1 MKILMVTTYYYPNM
15 IGGTEH
21 SVKLLAEGLTDKG
34 HDVYIIA
41 ADKRDKE
48 YEEINGV
55 KVIRFDLKYKSE
67 SILWKLIRGG
77 FEFRNYMIYPKL
89 NYIIKQIKPD
99 VIHTNLL
106 FYLSPIIWKI
116 AKYNNIKIV
125 HTLRDYWGICPKCT
139 LLKSDNSL
147 CEKQKLLCKIH
158 SMNYKDYSKNVDIV
172 TAPSQFTLQTY
183 KSNKLYLNAKDIVV
197 YNAID
202 FDLNYQKQ
210 IINMRNKKKS
220 KYIIFLFIGTLDEYK
235 GIKILINSFLQIK
248 NNNIR
253 LKICGDGKMKEFV
266 EKSVI
271 RDKRIEYLG
280 RVHNKEK
287 DNVFKES
294 DVMIV
299 PSIWYEPFGRVVI
312 EAYKYGLPVIGSS
325 IGGIDELLD
334 REVSIA
340 VKPNNE
346 MELKNAILKFC
357 DKKLV
362 EKYSYNTTKIIK
374 KYDINTQINNFEKIY
389 NG

>member
-1 MKILMVTTYYYPNM
+1 
-15 IGGTEH
+15 
-21 SVKLLAEGLTDKG
+21 
-34 HDVYIIA
+34 
-41 ADKRDKE
+41 
-48 YEEINGV
+48 
-55 KVIRFDLKYKSE
+55 
-67 SILWKLIRGG
+67 
-77 FEFRNYMIYPKL
+77 
-89 NYIIKQIKPD
+89 
-99 VIHTNLL
+99 
-106 FYLSPIIWKI
+106 
-116 AKYNNIKIV
+116 
-125 HTLRDYWGICPKCT
+125 
-139 LLKSDNSL
+139 
-147 CEKQKLLCKIH
+147 
-158 SMNYKDYSKNVDIV
+158 
-172 TAPSQFTLQTY
+172 
-183 KSNKLYLNAKDIVV
+183 
-197 YNAID
+197 
-202 FDLNYQKQ
+202 
-210 IINMRNKKKS
+210 
-220 KYIIFLFIGTLDEYK
+220 
-235 GIKILINSFLQIK
+235 
-248 NNNIR
+248 
-253 LKICGDGKMKEFV
+253 MKEFV